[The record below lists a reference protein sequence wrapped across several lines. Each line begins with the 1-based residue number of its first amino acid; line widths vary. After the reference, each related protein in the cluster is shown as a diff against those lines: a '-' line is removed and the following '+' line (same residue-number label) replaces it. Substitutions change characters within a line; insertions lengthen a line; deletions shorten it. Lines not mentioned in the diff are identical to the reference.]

1 MVARKSL
8 ASVRLLAPRLAI
20 RARTVTP
27 GTDLPGRT
35 HSGTS
40 ATVVGVDQVRLAHA
54 AADDLVRQVT
64 HAVSTL
70 AVLVRAAGFAA
81 GAAVGVFRKGLA
93 CLCQGTVGLASGACT
108 LESGACVLAS
118 LVAGAHGAARTTVVL
133 QGQIGTCPR
142 AGVGLPADL
151 EGTRTLAAARL
162 INPEYTCLA
171 RSRAHVAAIATVRDR
186 GDVGTRG
193 SGTAKLLASG
203 TFAGSVDAL
212 LTIGTLDVTRSTG
225 SGLRAE
231 IDAFVATQGLA
242 GVCAHTIPRETRLVC
257 TARVATGSTVRGR
270 VERSTGDI
278 EHCDGRGGCDDGSL
292 F

>member
-1 MVARKSL
+1 LRCIAPRQARWACTSTIRADFVRRAHGATCATVVRVGLGIKARSTTRQLERIIALTLPALTRLPGAARLPTNTTVVVVIRKSL
-8 ASVRLLAPRLAI
+8 ASVRLLAPHLAI

-171 RSRAHVAAIATVRDR
+171 
-186 GDVGTRG
+186 
-193 SGTAKLLASG
+193 
-203 TFAGSVDAL
+203 
-212 LTIGTLDVTRSTG
+212 
-225 SGLRAE
+225 
-231 IDAFVATQGLA
+231 
-242 GVCAHTIPRETRLVC
+242 
-257 TARVATGSTVRGR
+257 
-270 VERSTGDI
+270 
-278 EHCDGRGGCDDGSL
+278 
-292 F
+292 